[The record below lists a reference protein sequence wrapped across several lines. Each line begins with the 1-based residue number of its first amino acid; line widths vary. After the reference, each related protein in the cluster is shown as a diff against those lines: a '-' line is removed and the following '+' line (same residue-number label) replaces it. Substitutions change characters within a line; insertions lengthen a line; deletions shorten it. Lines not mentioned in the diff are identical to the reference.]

1 MFSDEGYTTLFRVR
15 GMPVRLHWSFPLGML
30 MIGGFNFVPGL
41 WVAYFVLVAAHELG
55 HGMLARRYGCV
66 VTSLDV
72 HGFGGLCSYAG
83 HPTAYQNSVI
93 AWGGVLAQAALGLST
108 LGLVAVLGQPATE
121 FSAGMVHVFTR
132 VNAIIAVINLL
143 PLNGLDGGRA
153 WKLPGFW
160 WRRVRHRGPSSPHP
174 DDLAAGFA
182 AKIRQR
188 EPGPFRKEPEEEVG
202 RVVRIERGPDG
213 QVRVVAIEDG
223 DDRERFH

>member
-1 MFSDEGYTTLFRVR
+1 MKL
-15 GMPVRLHWSFPLGML
+15 
-30 MIGGFNFVPGL
+30 
-41 WVAYFVLVAAHELG
+41 
-55 HGMLARRYGCV
+55 
-66 VTSLDV
+66 
-72 HGFGGLCSYAG
+72 
-83 HPTAYQNSVI
+83 SV
-93 AWGGVLAQAALGLST
+93 S
-108 LGLVAVLGQPATE
+108 
-121 FSAGMVHVFTR
+121 
-132 VNAIIAVINLL
+132 VINLL

>member
-30 MIGGFNFVPGL
+30 MIGGFNFAPGL
-41 WVAYFVLVAAHELG
+41 WLAYFVLVAAHELG
-55 HGMLARRYGCV
+55 HGLLARRYGCV

-83 HPTAYQNSVI
+83 YPTEYQNAVI
-93 AWGGVLAQAALGLST
+93 AWGGVLAQGVLFLAIMGVMAT
-108 LGLVAVLGQPATE
+108 LGAPNTE
-121 FSAGMVHVFTR
+121 FSADIVRVFTR
-132 VNAIIAVINLL
+132 VNAIIALINLL

-160 WRRVRHRGPSSPHP
+160 WRHFRHRRVSTPHP

-182 AKIRQR
+182 KKLRTR
-188 EPGPFRKEPEEEVG
+188 SPGPFVKEEGVNEA

-223 DDRERFH
+223 EDPERFH